1 MVTGSLLSDRY
12 RVEERIAMGGMGS
25 VYLATDERLDRHVA
39 LKVLKEELADDER
52 FVERFR
58 REARAAGALSHP
70 NIAGV
75 FDFGQ
80 HEARYYMV
88 MELAEGRDLA
98 RVLREEGP
106 LSPERSVR
114 IASQI
119 AQALAHAH
127 AAGVVHRDIKPPN
140 VIIGRSDR
148 VKVTD
153 FGIARAVGDSTL
165 TATGSV
171 LGTAH
176 YISPEQAGGGEVG
189 PPADIYALGIVLYE
203 MLTGSLPFTGD
214 SALAVAMRHVS
225 DDVPPPS
232 ELNPE
237 VPAHLDSVVAR
248 ATAKDPRDR
257 FATADEMAQAL
268 GAALGSTAEVATAA
282 LAGTGMGLAAGEGP
296 AAGATERL
304 EPTVWPIPGGR
315 YDPQRLGRI
324 VLISL
329 GALAL
334 IALLLFT
341 LRVPDTG
348 EQRRAATERQEQ
360 EKAAPAGAEETQGTE
375 DRQEA
380 APEGVVIS
388 EDLIGSDYREVADA
402 LTEAGLQVAT
412 ESVTS
417 ADFGPDVVVET
428 SPPVG
433 TTMTEGDA
441 ITLFVNTVS
450 GDEDDAEEDVEEE
463 DGPPEHSKGKGPKK
477 EKDD

>member
-1 MVTGSLLSDRY
+1 MVTGGVLSDRY
-12 RVEERIAMGGMGS
+12 RIEERIAMGGMGS
-25 VYLATDERLDRHVA
+25 VYLATDERLDRRVA
-39 LKVLKEELADDER
+39 LKVLKDELADDER

-80 HEARYYMV
+80 HDQRYYMV

-98 RVLREEGP
+98 RLLREEGP
-106 LSPERSVR
+106 LSPERSSH

-119 AQALAHAH
+119 AQALEHAH

-140 VIIGRSDR
+140 VIIGEADR

-153 FGIARAVGDSTL
+153 FGIARAIGESTL

-189 PPADIYALGIVLYE
+189 PVADIYALGIVLYE

-232 ELNPE
+232 GLNPD
-237 VPAHLDSVVAR
+237 VPAALDAVVAK
-248 ATAKDPRDR
+248 ATTKDPRDR
-257 FATADEMAQAL
+257 FASARQMVEAL
-268 GAALGSTAEVATAA
+268 GTALGSTAEVAPTAV
-282 LAGTGMGLAAGEGP
+282 AGSVVP
-296 AAGATERL
+296 AVAGATERL
-304 EPTVWPIPGGR
+304 ETTVWPIPGGR
-315 YDPQRLGRI
+315 YDPVRLGRI
-324 VLISL
+324 VLVSL
-329 GALAL
+329 AALAL
-334 IALLLFT
+334 VALLLFA
-341 LRVPDTG
+341 LRLRDTG
-348 EQRRAATERQEQ
+348 EQRRASAERQEDQQ
-360 EKAAPAGAEETQGTE
+360 EQGVQPAEDSRPTDESARDGILVSGDFIGT
-375 DRQEA
+375 
-380 APEGVVIS
+380 
-388 EDLIGSDYREVADA
+388 DYREVQDA
-402 LTEAGLQVAT
+402 LSKAGLQVLT
-412 ESVTS
+412 EPVTS
-417 ADFGPDVVVET
+417 EDLGPDAVVDT

-433 TTMTEGDA
+433 TTLAPGDT
-441 ITLFVNTVS
+441 ITLFVNVIS
-450 GDEDDAEEDVEEE
+450 GGDDEEE
-463 DGPPEHSKGKGPKK
+463 GKGGPPDHAEGKGKDKE

>member
-25 VYLATDERLDRHVA
+25 VYLATDERLDRQVA

-98 RVLREEGP
+98 RLLREEGP

-114 IASQI
+114 VASQI

-140 VIIGRSDR
+140 VIIGEADR

-153 FGIARAVGDSTL
+153 FGIARAVGESTL

-176 YISPEQAGGGEVG
+176 YISPEQAGGAEVG
-189 PPADIYALGIVLYE
+189 PAADIYSLGIVLYE

-214 SALAVAMRHVS
+214 SALAVALRHVS

-237 VPAHLDSVVAR
+237 VPASLDAVVAR

-257 FATADEMAQAL
+257 FGSADEMNKAL
-268 GAALGSTAEVATAA
+268 GGALDLTAEVGTVAMAGAGAGVAT
-282 LAGTGMGLAAGEGP
+282 
-296 AAGATERL
+296 AGATEPL

-324 VLISL
+324 VLTSL

-334 IALLLFT
+334 IALVLFT
-341 LRVPDTG
+341 LRLRDTG
-348 EQRRAATERQEQ
+348 EQRRAAAERQEQ
-360 EKAAPAGAEETQGTE
+360 QSTPAGTETEGTEETETAAPGGITISDDFIGT
-375 DRQEA
+375 
-380 APEGVVIS
+380 
-388 EDLIGSDYREVADA
+388 DYREVADT
-402 LTEAGLQVAT
+402 LSKAGLDVAR
-412 ESVTS
+412 EPVV
-417 ADFGPDVVVET
+417 AEDFPPDAVVET

-433 TTMTEGDA
+433 TTLSAGDP

-450 GDEDDAEEDVEEE
+450 GDEGDEDDDDE

>member
-1 MVTGSLLSDRY
+1 MVTGSVLSDRY

-25 VYLATDERLDRHVA
+25 VYLATDERLDRRVA

-80 HEARYYMV
+80 HESRYYMV

-114 IASQI
+114 IGTQI
-119 AQALAHAH
+119 AQALGHAH

-140 VIIGRSDR
+140 VIIGEADR

-225 DDVPPPS
+225 DDVPAPS
-232 ELNPE
+232 ALNPE
-237 VPAHLDSVVAR
+237 VPASLDAVVAR
-248 ATAKDPRDR
+248 ATAKHPRDR
-257 FATADEMAQAL
+257 YGSSNEMAEAL
-268 GAALGSTAEVATAA
+268 AGSLGSTGEVATTAM
-282 LAGTGMGLAAGEGP
+282 AGAGAAAGLGGGP
-296 AAGATERL
+296 AGATERL

-315 YDPQRLGRI
+315 YDPQRLGRM

-329 GALAL
+329 GSLAL
-334 IALLLFT
+334 IAVLLFA
-341 LRVPDTG
+341 LRVRDTG
-348 EQRRAATERQEQ
+348 EQRRAAAERQEQ
-360 EKAAPAGAEETQGTE
+360 QTAPVETE
-375 DRQEA
+375 EA
-380 APEGVVIS
+380 APEGILIR
-388 EDLIGSDYREVADA
+388 EDFIGTDYREVEDS
-402 LTEAGLQVAT
+402 LTKAGLAVAT
-412 ESVTS
+412 EPVTS
-417 ADFGPDVVVET
+417 EDFGPDVVVET

-433 TTMTEGDA
+433 TTLSEGEE

-450 GDEDDAEEDVEEE
+450 GEEDDGDEEDEEG
-463 DGPPEHSKGKGPKK
+463 GPPEHSKGKGPKK

>member
-1 MVTGSLLSDRY
+1 
-12 RVEERIAMGGMGS
+12 MGGMGS
-25 VYLATDERLDRHVA
+25 VYLATDERLDRRVA

-80 HEARYYMV
+80 HEQRYYMV

-140 VIIGRSDR
+140 VIIGEADR

-232 ELNPE
+232 DLNPD
-237 VPAHLDSVVAR
+237 VPANLDAVVAR
-248 ATAKDPRDR
+248 AAAKDPRDR
-257 FATADEMAQAL
+257 FDSADEMAEAL
-268 GAALGSTAEVATAA
+268 AGALGSTAEVATSVM
-282 LAGTGMGLAAGEGP
+282 AGAGAGVA
-296 AAGATERL
+296 AAGATERF
-304 EPTVWPIPGGR
+304 ESTVWPIPGGR

-329 GALAL
+329 GALAV
-334 IALLLFT
+334 IALLLFA
-341 LRVPDTG
+341 LRLRDTG
-348 EQRRAATERQEQ
+348 EQRRAAAERQEQ
-360 EKAAPAGAEETQGTE
+360 RQTAPIEVEETEQAQGT
-375 DRQEA
+375 QGA

-388 EDLIGSDYREVADA
+388 EDFIGTDYREVADI
-402 LTEAGLQVAT
+402 LTQAGLDVST
-412 ESVTS
+412 EPVSS
-417 ADFGPDVVVET
+417 EDFGPDAVVET

-433 TTMTEGDA
+433 TTLSEGDA
-441 ITLFVNTVS
+441 ITLFVNAVS
-450 GDEDDAEEDVEEE
+450 EDGDDEEE
-463 DGPPEHSKGKGPKK
+463 DDEEGGPPEHSKGKGSKK